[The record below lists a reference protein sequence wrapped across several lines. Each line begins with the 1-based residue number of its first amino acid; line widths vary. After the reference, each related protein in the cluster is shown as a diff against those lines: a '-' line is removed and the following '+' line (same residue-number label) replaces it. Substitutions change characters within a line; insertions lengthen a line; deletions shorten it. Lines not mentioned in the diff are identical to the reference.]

1 MRHPLT
7 TKRYSH
13 EYLDSRLRTC
23 IQRYLLA
30 TQPPFEDPPETFTAW
45 AEALAWQAYTPE
57 QQATLRTIGWTTQPP
72 TVLTDSTTVTI
83 CVSAMGLSVADLL
96 GISIGSVVCALGA
109 YDIPI
114 CVPVNRDQLVLPLC
128 SDPTVT
134 VRHIHGTSA
143 YVQTTPLEPTLAGG
157 LNRYFDSRTPA
168 SSPADALRPPCLDT
182 YPWDSRLT
190 LATRLIDARRLLRT
204 YMMDEPMPLRQ
215 LLTLCPELR
224 PTAADLKAHR
234 WTRTDAVR
242 EYAHVTGAQR
252 TEWTEAINCYIRT
265 TEHSTSITPFRDL
278 DDLRATLIPV
288 MAHAQMTGGNQ

>member
-1 MRHPLT
+1 MRNPLT

-45 AEALAWQAYTPE
+45 VEALAWQAYTPE

-72 TVLTDSTTVTI
+72 TPTPDSTTVTI
-83 CVSAMGLSVADLL
+83 CVSAMGLSVANF
-96 GISIGSVVCALGA
+96 
-109 YDIPI
+109 PI
-114 CVPVNRDQLVLPLC
+114 CVPVNRAQLVLPLS

-143 YVQTTPLEPTLAGG
+143 YVQTTPLETTLAGG
-157 LNRYFDSRTPA
+157 LNRYFDSRTPE

-190 LATRLIDARRLLRT
+190 LATRLTDARRLLRT

-242 EYAHVTGAQR
+242 EYAHVTAAQR
-252 TEWTEAINCYIRT
+252 TEWTEAINRYIRT

-288 MAHAQMTGGNQ
+288 MAHAQMTGGHQ

>member
-7 TKRYSH
+7 TARYSH
-13 EYLDSRLRTC
+13 EYLDKRLQNC

-30 TQPPFEDPPETFTAW
+30 TQPPFEDTPDTFTAW
-45 AEALAWQAYTPE
+45 AEALAWDAYTPE
-57 QQATLRTIGWTTQPP
+57 QQAALRTVAWATDVPP
-72 TVLTDSTTVTI
+72 TMDTLTTVT
-83 CVSAMGLSVADLL
+83 VYAGVASYDHA
-96 GISIGSVVCALGA
+96 ISLPV
-109 YDIPI
+109 

-128 SDPTVT
+128 SNPTEP
-134 VRHIHGTSA
+134 VRHAYSTSV
-143 YVQTTPLEPTLAGG
+143 YVTTTPLETTLAQG
-157 LNRYFDSRTPA
+157 LNRYVSRAGA
-168 SSPADALRPPCLDT
+168 SSPADALRPRCLDT
-182 YPWDSRLT
+182 YPWESRFQLSARLT
-190 LATRLIDARRLLRT
+190 DARHLLKN
-204 YMMDEPMPLRQ
+204 YMRNTPAIPLRQ

-252 TEWTEAINCYIRT
+252 TAWTEAINCYIRT
-265 TEHSTSITPFRDL
+265 TEPSFRDL

>member
-1 MRHPLT
+1 MRNPLT

-23 IQRYLLA
+23 IQCYLLA

-57 QQATLRTIGWTTQPP
+57 QQAALRTIGWTTQPP
-72 TVLTDSTTVTI
+72 TVTPDSTTVTI
-83 CVSAMGLSVADLL
+83 CTSAMGLLWEADL
-96 GISIGSVVCALGA
+96 
-109 YDIPI
+109 PI
-114 CVPVNRDQLVLPLC
+114 CVPVNQAQLVLPLC

-134 VRHIHGTSA
+134 VRHIYGTTT
-143 YVQTTPLEPTLAGG
+143 YVNTQLLETTLAGG
-157 LNRYFDSRTPA
+157 LNRYFDSRTPE

-182 YPWDSRLT
+182 YPWESRLQ
-190 LATRLIDARRLLRT
+190 LAARLTKARHLLRN
-204 YMMDEPMPLRQ
+204 YMTKERMPLRQ

-224 PTAADLKAHR
+224 PTAAALLTHR

-242 EYAHVTGAQR
+242 EYAHVTAAQR
-252 TEWTEAINCYIRT
+252 TAWTETINSYIRT
-265 TEHSTSITPFRDL
+265 TEPSFRDL

>member
-1 MRHPLT
+1 MRNPLT

-13 EYLDSRLRTC
+13 EYLDKRLQAC

-30 TQPPFEDPPETFTAW
+30 TQPPFEDSPDTFTAW
-45 AEALAWQAYTPE
+45 VEALAWEAYTPE
-57 QQATLRTIGWTTQPP
+57 QQAALRTIGWTTQPP
-72 TVLTDSTTVTI
+72 TPTPDSTTVTI
-83 CVSAMGLSVADLL
+83 CVSAMGLSVADL
-96 GISIGSVVCALGA
+96 
-109 YDIPI
+109 PI
-114 CVPVNRDQLVLPLC
+114 CVPVNRAQLVLPLS

-143 YVQTTPLEPTLAGG
+143 YVQTTPLETTLAGG

-182 YPWDSRLT
+182 YPWESRLQ
-190 LATRLIDARRLLRT
+190 LATRLTKARHLLKA
-204 YMMDEPMPLRQ
+204 YMTKERMPLRQ

-224 PTAADLKAHR
+224 PTAAALLTHR

-242 EYAHVTGAQR
+242 EYAHVTAAQR
-252 TEWTEAINCYIRT
+252 TAWTETINNSYIRT
-265 TEHSTSITPFRDL
+265 AESSFRDL

>member
-1 MRHPLT
+1 MRNPLT

-13 EYLDSRLRTC
+13 EYLDKRLQTC

-72 TVLTDSTTVTI
+72 TVTPDSTTVTI
-83 CVSAMGLSVADLL
+83 CVSAMGLSVADL
-96 GISIGSVVCALGA
+96 
-109 YDIPI
+109 PI
-114 CVPVNRDQLVLPLC
+114 CVPVNKAQLVLPLC
-128 SDPTVT
+128 SDPTGT

-143 YVQTTPLEPTLAGG
+143 YAKTTPLESTLAGG
-157 LNRYFDSRTPA
+157 LNRYFDSRTPE